1 MSAAQSRSRATVSLP
16 LKVKGSTGY
25 FVIDMK
31 GEFKN
36 IPLFDATV
44 GLKRILSKWLKPHH
58 SLSCVVIVASR
69 VINNSILFPPQELL
83 DTFFFM
89 QMLPWSFAFINWLF
103 HPHDNVVASLRVHS
117 PLVNKLYRNII
128 KPPQIHQQPQYHLCS
143 VGCGGNGNWRKIAI
157 DTFFFCIWSHDTQPF
172 IVEYYTVLYIH
183 RRKEGSKGQSAVI

>member
-1 MSAAQSRSRATVSLP
+1 
-16 LKVKGSTGY
+16 
-25 FVIDMK
+25 MK

-69 VINNSILFPPQELL
+69 VINNSILLHHKSFLIR
-83 DTFFFM
+83 FFLCKCFRDRLHLSTDFSIPM
-89 QMLPWSFAFINWLF
+89 TMF
-103 HPHDNVVASLRVHS
+103 VASLRVHS
-117 PLVNKLYRNII
+117 PLVNKLYRTII

-157 DTFFFCIWSHDTQPF
+157 DTIFF
-172 IVEYYTVLYIH
+172 LYLKSRHPTFYCWILH
-183 RRKEGSKGQSAVI
+183 SAVYTQTKKVLKDKAQLSRRRGHDWDIQCNRWPTLRFRF

>member
-25 FVIDMK
+25 FMIDMK

-69 VINNSILFPPQELL
+69 VINNSILLHHKSCL
-83 DTFFFM
+83 IRFFLCKCFRDRLHLSTDFSIPM
-89 QMLPWSFAFINWLF
+89 TMF
-103 HPHDNVVASLRVHS
+103 VASLRVHS
-117 PLVNKLYRNII
+117 PLVNKLYRTII

>member
-69 VINNSILFPPQELL
+69 VINNSILLHHKSFLIR
-83 DTFFFM
+83 FFLCKCFRDRLHLSTDFSIPM
-89 QMLPWSFAFINWLF
+89 TML
-103 HPHDNVVASLRVHS
+103 S
-117 PLVNKLYRNII
+117 PLYEFTPLLWISSTVTSLSLLKSTNNHNTICVRLVAGVMVI
-128 KPPQIHQQPQYHLCS
+128 
-143 VGCGGNGNWRKIAI
+143 GGK
-157 DTFFFCIWSHDTQPF
+157 
-172 IVEYYTVLYIH
+172 
-183 RRKEGSKGQSAVI
+183 